1 MARKIYLEDIPLEE
15 AWRRFTAA
23 LKELDRWRPLEGED
37 TPISQALGRVTAKPI
52 WARVSSPAYHAS
64 AMDGYAVRAEDTAS
78 ANDTT
83 PLHLTL
89 GEQAQYVDTG
99 DPLPAWADAVI
110 MIENVQPIGNTRIEI
125 RAPIAPWTAVR
136 PMGEDMVATELV
148 LPANHV
154 LRPVDLGAIAGSGH
168 ATVNVRRKPRV
179 AVIPTGTELIT
190 VEHAA
195 QHGVK
200 PGDIIEYNSIVLAA
214 EVEQWGA
221 VATRYPI
228 VIDNFD
234 QIKAT
239 VQDAATHHDLIL
251 INAGSSAGSEDFTAR
266 IVQELGILLVH
277 GVAVRPGH
285 PVILGTIKQD
295 ARSKMQ
301 DAGNDTLNPKS
312 EIQNQQ
318 HLHRA
323 ADAVQVSAVPIIG
336 VPGYPVSAAL
346 TGEIFVEPLL
356 AKWLGLPGHK
366 KPVLQGKITRK
377 LLSPMGEDEWV
388 RVTAG
393 KVGDQIVAAPLSR
406 GAGVITSLVR
416 ADGIVRIPR
425 FSEGVNA
432 GDAVT
437 IELYTDPAEIDR
449 TIVHIGSHDLTLDL
463 LAQYLAELGNDPDPA
478 KPDRA
483 TQRRFVSAHAGS
495 LGGLIA
501 LRRGEAH
508 VAGSHLL
515 DPATGE
521 YNFAYIQQYL
531 SNVPVV
537 VVTLLR
543 REQGLM
549 VAKDNPK
556 NIASLADLARSDVRF
571 VNRQRGAGTRV
582 LLDYRLSELGVAAES
597 VVGYKREEYTHL
609 AVAAAVQSGVADC
622 GLGVR
627 AAARALD
634 LDFVSVEWERY
645 DLVIPKVY
653 YESELLRPLLELI
666 RGDSF
671 RQAVAELEGYDPDLM
686 GEVQRP

>member
-1 MARKIYLEDIPLEE
+1 MSRNVYLEDIPLDE
-15 AWRRFTAA
+15 AWRRFSEA
-23 LKELDRWRPLEGED
+23 LKAIGRWQPIEGQD
-37 TPISQALGRVTAKPI
+37 IPVPDALGRVTARPI
-52 WARVSSPAYHAS
+52 WAHVSSPAYHAS
-64 AMDGYAVRAEDTAS
+64 AMDGYAVRAVETIT
-78 ANDTT
+78 ANDTH
-83 PLHLTL
+83 PLRLEL
-89 GEQAQYVDTG
+89 GAQAQYVDTG
-99 DPLPAWADAVI
+99 DPLPGWADAVI
-110 MIENVQPIGNTRIEI
+110 MIEHVQPIGNTPNGATHVEI

-154 LRPVDLGAIAGSGH
+154 LRPVDLGALAGSGH

-195 QHGVK
+195 QSGVK
-200 PGDIIEYNSIVLAA
+200 SGDIIEYNSIVLAA
-214 EVEQWGA
+214 EIEQWGG

-228 VIDNFD
+228 VIDNFEA
-234 QIKAT
+234 IKAA
-239 VQDAATHHDLIL
+239 VADAASKHDLVL
-251 INAGSSAGSEDFTAR
+251 VNAGSSAGSEDFTAR
-266 IVQELGILLVH
+266 VVQELGTLLVH

-285 PVILGTIKQD
+285 PVILGLVNRGSGIGDQ
-295 ARSKMQ
+295 
-301 DAGNDTLNPKS
+301 G
-312 EIQNQQ
+312 
-318 HLHRA
+318 
-323 ADAVQVSAVPIIG
+323 SATPIVG

-356 AKWLGLPGHK
+356 AKWLGLPGHQ
-366 KPVLQGKITRK
+366 KPTLRANITRK

-393 KVGDQIVAAPLSR
+393 KVGERIVAAPLSR

-425 FSEGVNA
+425 FSEGVDTGA
-432 GDAVT
+432 EVT

-463 LAQYLAELGNDPDPA
+463 LAQHLAEITSDSPT
-478 KPDRA
+478 PDRSA
-483 TQRRFVSAHAGS
+483 QRRFVSAHAGS

-508 VAGSHLL
+508 LAGSHLL
-515 DPATGE
+515 DPETGE
-521 YNFAYIQQYL
+521 YNFACIKQYL
-531 SNVPVV
+531 PNVPVV

-543 REQGLM
+543 REQGLI
-549 VAKDNPK
+549 VAKGNPK
-556 NIASLADLARSDVRF
+556 SIASLKDLARSDVRF

-582 LLDYRLSELGVAAES
+582 LLDYRLKELGIAAES
-597 VVGYKREEYTHL
+597 VHGYQREEYTHL

-645 DLVIPKVY
+645 DLVIPQQF
-653 YESELLRPLLELI
+653 YESELLQPLLTLI
-666 RGDSF
+666 RRESF
-671 RQAVAELEGYDPDLM
+671 RKVVAELEGYDSSGM
-686 GEVQRP
+686 GNVVRGT

>member
-1 MARKIYLEDIPLEE
+1 MTRKVYLEDIPLDE
-15 AWRRFTAA
+15 AWRRFSEA
-23 LKELDRWRPLEGED
+23 LKAIGRWQPIEGED
-37 TPISQALGRVTAKPI
+37 VPVPEALGRVTARPI
-52 WARVSSPAYHAS
+52 WAHVSSPAYHAS
-64 AMDGYAVRAEDTAS
+64 AMDGYAVRAEETIT
-78 ANDTT
+78 ANDTH
-83 PLHLTL
+83 PLQLEL
-89 GEQAQYVDTG
+89 GSQAQYVDTG
-99 DPLPAWADAVI
+99 DPLPGWADAVV
-110 MIENVQPIGNTRIEI
+110 MIEHVQPIGNAPTGATHIEI
-125 RAPIAPWTAVR
+125 RAPIAPWTSVR
-136 PMGEDMVATELV
+136 PLGEDMVATELV
-148 LPANHV
+148 LPANHI
-154 LRPVDLGAIAGSGH
+154 LRPVDLGALAGSGH

-190 VEHAA
+190 AEQAA
-195 QHGVK
+195 QAGVK
-200 PGDIIEYNSIVLAA
+200 SGDIIEYNSIVLAA
-214 EVEQWGA
+214 QVEQWGG

-234 QIKAT
+234 AIKAA
-239 VQDAATHHDLIL
+239 VADAASKHDLIL

-266 IVQELGILLVH
+266 VVQELGTLLVH

-285 PVILGTIKQD
+285 PVILG
-295 ARSKMQ
+295 M
-301 DAGNDTLNPKS
+301 
-312 EIQNQQ
+312 IQ
-318 HLHRA
+318 
-323 ADAVQVSAVPIIG
+323 SAVPVVG

-356 AKWLGLPGHK
+356 AKWLGLPGHQ
-366 KPVLQGKITRK
+366 KPTLRGNITRK

-393 KVGDQIVAAPLSR
+393 KVGDRIVAAPLSR

-425 FSEGVNA
+425 FSEGVDTGA
-432 GDAVT
+432 EVT

-463 LAQYLAELGNDPDPA
+463 LAQHLAEVTSDSPT
-478 KPDRA
+478 PDRS

-508 VAGSHLL
+508 LAGSHLL
-515 DPATGE
+515 DPETGE
-521 YNFAYIQQYL
+521 YNFAYIKQYL
-531 SNVPVV
+531 PNVPVV

-543 REQGLM
+543 REQGLI
-549 VAKDNPK
+549 VARGNPK
-556 NIASLADLARSDVRF
+556 SIASLKDLARSDVRF

-582 LLDYRLSELGVAAES
+582 LLDYRLKELGVAVES
-597 VVGYKREEYTHL
+597 VHGYQREEYTHL

-645 DLVIPKVY
+645 DLVIPQQF
-653 YESELLRPLLELI
+653 YESELLQPLLALI
-666 RGDSF
+666 RGESF
-671 RQAVAELEGYDPDLM
+671 RKVVAELEGYDSSGM
-686 GEVQRP
+686 GEVVRSA

>member
-1 MARKIYLEDIPLEE
+1 MTRKVYLEDIPLDE
-15 AWRRFTAA
+15 AWRRFSAA
-23 LKELDRWRPLEGED
+23 LKAIGRWQPIEGED
-37 TPISQALGRVTAKPI
+37 IPVPDALGRVTARPV
-52 WARVSSPAYHAS
+52 WAHVSSPAYHAS
-64 AMDGYAVRAEDTAS
+64 AMDGYAVRAEETIT
-78 ANDTT
+78 ANDTH
-83 PLHLTL
+83 PLQLEL
-89 GEQAQYVDTG
+89 GAQAQYVDTG

-110 MIENVQPIGNTRIEI
+110 MIENVQPIGNAPAGATHIEI
-125 RAPIAPWTAVR
+125 RAPIAPWTSVR
-136 PMGEDMVATELV
+136 PLGEDMVATELV

-154 LRPVDLGAIAGSGH
+154 LRPVDLGALAGSGH
-168 ATVNVRRKPRV
+168 ATVPVRRKPRV

-190 VEHAA
+190 MEQVVRS
-195 QHGVK
+195 GVK
-200 PGDIIEYNSIVLAA
+200 AGDIIEYNSIVLAA
-214 EVEQWGA
+214 EVEQWGG
-221 VATRYPI
+221 VAIRYPI
-228 VIDNFD
+228 VIDNFE

-239 VQDAATHHDLIL
+239 VQDAASKYDLVL

-266 IVQELGILLVH
+266 VVQELGTLLVH
-277 GVAVRPGH
+277 GIAVRPGH
-285 PVILGTIKQD
+285 PVILGMIK
-295 ARSKMQ
+295 
-301 DAGNDTLNPKS
+301 
-312 EIQNQQ
+312 
-318 HLHRA
+318 A
-323 ADAVQVSAVPIIG
+323 AVSSQPSTTPIIG

-356 AKWLGLPGHK
+356 AKWLGLPGHQ
-366 KPVLQGKITRK
+366 KPTLQANITRK

-393 KVGDQIVAAPLSR
+393 KVGERIVAAPLSR

-425 FSEGVNA
+425 FSEGVNTGA
-432 GDAVT
+432 QVM

-463 LAQYLAELGNDPDPA
+463 LAQHLAEMTSDSPT
-478 KPDRA
+478 PDRS

-508 VAGSHLL
+508 LAGSHLL
-515 DPATGE
+515 DPETGE
-521 YNFAYIQQYL
+521 YNFSYIKQYL
-531 SNVPVV
+531 PDVPVV

-543 REQGLM
+543 REQGLI
-549 VAKDNPK
+549 VARGNPQ
-556 NIASLADLARSDVRF
+556 NIASLKDLVRSDVRF

-582 LLDYRLSELGVAAES
+582 LLDYRLKELGIEAES
-597 VVGYKREEYTHL
+597 VHGYKREEYTHL

-645 DLVIPKVY
+645 DLVIPQQF
-653 YESELLRPLLELI
+653 YESELLQPLLTLI
-666 RGDSF
+666 RGESF
-671 RQAVAELEGYDPDLM
+671 RKVVAELEGYDSSGM
-686 GEVQRP
+686 GEVVREA